1 MATNGTT
8 KLHALLAVYENLKG
22 QATKVRGELAGTFK
36 GKRSLFE
43 GRRKTFTSNEEANTV
58 PVTED
63 QQEIQSTV
71 KKEIEW
77 IQPYLA
83 RFYDA
88 AYQIDVANTEAKA
101 DIETEDGVVLIAG
114 VPTTTLLQLEKR
126 VQELREFIEAIPT
139 LNAEKSFQPDPEKGD
154 GYYKAREIV
163 KTRTKKTKKALVLYP
178 HSDKHPAQTQLID
191 EDVPIGTILEQE
203 WSALLTP
210 ALKAGLLDRAEILY
224 RAVTRARSKANEQ
237 EIDVRDKKIG
247 KTLLDFVFEPLTK

>member
-1 MATNGTT
+1 MATNGMT

-22 QATKVRGELAGTFK
+22 QASKVRSELQGTFK

-43 GRRKTFTSNEEANTV
+43 GRRKTFTSNDEANTA

-71 KKEIEW
+71 KKELDW

-83 RFYDA
+83 RFYDV
-88 AYQIDVANTEAKA
+88 AYQIDVANTLATA
-101 DIETEDGVVLIAG
+101 DIETEDGTVLVAS
-114 VPTTTLLQLEKR
+114 VPATTLLQFEKR

-139 LNAEKSFQPDPEKGD
+139 LNPEKSFVPDQEKGD
-154 GYYKAREIV
+154 GFYKAREIV
-163 KTRTKKTKKALVLYP
+163 KTRTKKTKTALVLYP

-210 ALKAGLLDRAEILY
+210 ALKADLVDRAEILY

-237 EIDVRDKKIG
+237 EIDVKDKKIG
-247 KTLLDFVFEPLTK
+247 KKLLDFVFEPLAK